1 LAELLADFLDKEFKA
16 APELIGRG
24 ILPVGGKLVLG
35 GAPKSN
41 KSYIALN
48 MAVALALGRPLF
60 GGYYSS
66 NLPVFPV
73 RKKCRV
79 LYIEQEIGEQG
90 LQERLAKL
98 AVGLD
103 LLGVDFYIKSRDMGM
118 RMDTEDGRKL
128 IGAEIGQVR
137 PDVTFLDP
145 LAKFHLSDENSA
157 QHMGAIM
164 RVGDHWIEDYGTALV
179 YIHHTGHQHPDNPR
193 RGGDKLRGSSA
204 VFADADSIILCERES
219 AASTKEPLVKLEFE
233 IRRGAPLEDAYV
245 RRLIDGKVIYIP
257 TGERFKERPSV
268 AVREKDQYAK
278 L

>member
-1 LAELLADFLDKEFKA
+1 MAELLSDFLEKEFKF

-24 ILPVGGKLVLG
+24 ILPVGGKLILG
-35 GAPKSN
+35 GPPKSN
-41 KSYIALN
+41 KSYLALN
-48 MAVALALGRPLF
+48 MALALALGDPLF
-60 GGYYSS
+60 GGYYSG

-90 LQERLAKL
+90 LQDRLSKL
-98 AVGLD
+98 ANGLN
-103 LLGVDFYIKSRDMGM
+103 LTGLEFYIKSRDTEM
-118 RMDTEDGRKL
+118 RMDTEDGRKR
-128 IGAEIGQVR
+128 IGTEIGQVK

-164 RVGDHWIEDYGTALV
+164 RVGDHWIEDHGTALV

-204 VFADADSIILCERES
+204 IFADADSIVLCERES
-219 AASTKEPLVKLEFE
+219 SASTKEPLIKLEFE
-233 IRRGAPLEDAYV
+233 IRRGAPLEETYV
-245 RRLIDGKVIYIP
+245 RRLMDGRVVYVP
-257 TGERFKERPSV
+257 TGERFRDRSSSPVKE
-268 AVREKDQYAK
+268 QYAK

>member
-1 LAELLADFLDKEFKA
+1 MAELLADFLDKEFA
-16 APELIGRG
+16 VAPELVGRG
-24 ILPVGGKLVLG
+24 LLPVGGKLVLG

-48 MAVALALGRPLF
+48 MAVSLALGRPLF
-60 GGYYSS
+60 GGYYSGE
-66 NLPVFPV
+66 LPVFPV

-90 LQERLAKL
+90 LQDRLAKL

-103 LLGVDFYIKSRDMGM
+103 LLGVEFYIKSRDMGM
-118 RMDTEDGRKL
+118 RMDTQEGIEL

-164 RVGDHWIEDYGTALV
+164 RVGDRWIEAHGTALV

-204 VFADADSIILCERES
+204 VFADADSIILCERTS

-233 IRRGAPLEDAYV
+233 IRRGAPLEDVYV
-245 RRLIDGKVIYIP
+245 KRLMDGKVIYIP
-257 TGERFKERPSV
+257 TGERFKERPATTV
-268 AVREKDQYAK
+268 KGQDLYAH